1 PKDWCQTLGIERPKL
16 EAVGNHREANTFALL
31 LIALLERGGPM
42 TLSEV
47 AARFEGAGIAERA
60 NALLSLQRCKPGR
73 PPVYRE
79 GDLYHLD
86 PHDDELDLWVFRL
99 GLRPPK
105 VARAAPSAPQAVPLP
120 GPDAAL
126 RPDELDEAWKDASLL
141 NWSAQ
146 RLVLAVLDAH

>member
-1 PKDWCQTLGIERPKL
+1 GAPVRTMLRRPIAAGHEGAARSGPRPRPPVHAGRRTMMPKDWCQTLGIERPKL

-105 VARAAPSAPQAVPLP
+105 VARAAPSAPQAV
-120 GPDAAL
+120 
-126 RPDELDEAWKDASLL
+126 
-141 NWSAQ
+141 
-146 RLVLAVLDAH
+146 